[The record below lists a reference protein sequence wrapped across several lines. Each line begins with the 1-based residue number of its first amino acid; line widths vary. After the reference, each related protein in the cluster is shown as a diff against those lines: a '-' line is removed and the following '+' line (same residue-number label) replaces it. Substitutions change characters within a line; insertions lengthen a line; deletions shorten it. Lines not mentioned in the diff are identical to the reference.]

1 MPTVA
6 RRRDRVRD
14 DDEDTT
20 KDEDERPSRRRH
32 EEDDDEPRTSRRERA
47 ARDEEPDD
55 DDPPPQRR
63 RDEPD
68 DDEDTRRRPNGRA
81 DREARRDRDDDD
93 DDRPAPKAKRDVPE
107 GVRKGWDGADETA
120 KSGGEGGGV
129 AWLRIEDRVELVKF
143 LEDAPLTSYRQHWLE
158 SASTE
163 GKARPYLCPGAKC
176 PICAQGDSPA
186 GYYLFNV
193 LYLSGGA
200 VPEVRVLQINNTA
213 YKNLKE
219 VFADRKTGSPVIDA
233 DGLFASVKK
242 SGKGFQTRTTFT
254 KVKERDLQDD
264 WDEIFEYFDFKDL
277 PDLLDDADK
286 ELYTP
291 EEVSPKA
298 TPRRELEKLA
308 KYLDEPDED

>member
-20 KDEDERPSRRRH
+20 VDASDRPSRRHR
-32 EEDDDEPRTSRRERA
+32 EDDDDEPRTSRRERA
-47 ARDEEPDD
+47 ARDDDDDDAPEDRPRRSRREEPDD
-55 DDPPPQRR
+55 DDEPAPRSR
-63 RDEPD
+63 RDRND
-68 DDEDTRRRPNGRA
+68 DDEEPR
-81 DREARRDRDDDD
+81 
-93 DDRPAPKAKRDVPE
+93 PKAKRDVPE

-200 VPEVRVLQINNTA
+200 VPEVRVLQVNNTA

-219 VFADRKTGSPVIDA
+219 VFADRKTGSPIIDA
-233 DGLFASVKK
+233 DGVFASVKK

-264 WDEIFEYFDFKDL
+264 WDEVFEYFDFKDL
-277 PDLLDDADK
+277 PDMLDDAMKD
-286 ELYTP
+286 LYTP